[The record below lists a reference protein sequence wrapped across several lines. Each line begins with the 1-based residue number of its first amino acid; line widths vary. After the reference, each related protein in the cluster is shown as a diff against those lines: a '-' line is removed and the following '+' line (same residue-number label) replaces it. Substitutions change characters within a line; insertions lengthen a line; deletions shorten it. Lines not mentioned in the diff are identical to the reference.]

1 MTNKTLLTCAA
12 VVGAS
17 LYFLYALSVF
27 QFLQHLDL
35 SSINLVELV
44 IVITQALRLVGVAA
58 YYRGRPARADVLLI
72 LVSFETFVVTGLIA
86 LYLTSTDPFYSQL
99 ANTIFSTWVAALFT
113 ILPSYLIFAGVAQMV
128 RSRRLVV
135 VLLPI
140 ALELGFLVFIA
151 ASVAEFRGTLTFA
164 GFFDFLVAVTT
175 SKTPTTTISALTAL
189 SILVTSVAAYCSL
202 LVYSTIP
209 TATSV
214 VQPKVTFILPLLSAA
229 VSLGWVYAAVL
240 MLPNSLLS
248 FTVPGIILVALL
260 WGYMRR

>member
-1 MTNKTLLTCAA
+1 M
-12 VVGAS
+12 
-17 LYFLYALSVF
+17 
-27 QFLQHLDL
+27 
-35 SSINLVELV
+35 
-44 IVITQALRLVGVAA
+44 
-58 YYRGRPARADVLLI
+58 
-72 LVSFETFVVTGLIA
+72 LVSFETFVVTGLII
-86 LYLTSTDPFYSQL
+86 LYLTSTDAFYSQL

-128 RSRRLVV
+128 RNRSLVA

-140 ALELGFLVFIA
+140 SLELGFLIFIST
-151 ASVAEFRGTLTFA
+151 SVAGFGGTFSFTS
-164 GFFDFLVAVTT
+164 FFDFLVGVTT
-175 SKTPTTTISALTAL
+175 SKASAATLSGLTSL
-189 SILVTSVAAYCSL
+189 SILVPSVAVYCSL

-214 VQPKVTFILPLLSAA
+214 VQSKVTFILPLLSAA

-240 MLPNSLLS
+240 ILPNSLLS